1 LDRFKLET
9 IDNVDVFHACRFGG
23 IDWGTLPL
31 VRGHGHGTVI
41 VWVTMMHV
49 HDFGWMCKQLQN
61 EKDSKK
67 G

>member
-1 LDRFKLET
+1 
-9 IDNVDVFHACRFGG
+9 
-23 IDWGTLPL
+23 